1 MVAVD
6 LSEEAYTAMRLS
18 SWHEVGSK
26 TVRRCIAPQPVLT
39 RYKLLEIER
48 LECGI
53 FAPPLPPPASTS
65 GCGVLAALAAPP
77 ARDGSTPQ
85 QRTARRG
92 AAERRL
98 DMRLKMG

>member
-1 MVAVD
+1 MRYTTAQMRPLVRDEETGFVRPRLVA
-6 LSEEAYTAMRLS
+6 T
-18 SWHEVGSK
+18 
-26 TVRRCIAPQPVLT
+26 Q
-39 RYKLLEIER
+39 

-53 FAPPLPPPASTS
+53 FAPPRPPPASTG
-65 GCGVLAALAAPP
+65 GCGVRAALAAPP

>member
-1 MVAVD
+1 M
-6 LSEEAYTAMRLS
+6 
-18 SWHEVGSK
+18 H
-26 TVRRCIAPQPVLT
+26 
-39 RYKLLEIER
+39 
-48 LECGI
+48 GI
-53 FAPPLPPPASTS
+53 YIYPEHTPAST
-65 GCGVLAALAAPP
+65 GGRGVRAALAAPP

>member
-1 MVAVD
+1 MQGNLHVPFLGGWAGAIPPGYPAR
-6 LSEEAYTAMRLS
+6 EETCRKVTRL
-18 SWHEVGSK
+18 
-26 TVRRCIAPQPVLT
+26 APTQ
-39 RYKLLEIER
+39 R
-48 LECGI
+48 ECGI
-53 FAPPLPPPASTS
+53 FAPPLPPPAST
-65 GCGVLAALAAPP
+65 GGRGVRAALAAPP